1 MVTRILRA
9 SCVFIAP
16 LALAA
21 ASFGQASA
29 PKAIAPADEEQAQ
42 ESLGA
47 FASQWM
53 DRMQRVEDENR
64 KKPEMTQEAAG
75 APKHQYRGYSDD
87 YKIEIRPTGYAG
99 APFVGLIR
107 YGEQVIECADRGATK
122 CGVRKTRPV
131 TEIFRFQ
138 NGRWV
143 Y

>member
-9 SCVFIAP
+9 STAFLVP
-16 LALAA
+16 LVLAG
-21 ASFGQASA
+21 ASYGQAA
-29 PKAIAPADEEQAQ
+29 TPKAIAPADSQAA
-42 ESLGA
+42 EASLGT

-53 DRMQRVEDENR
+53 DRMQRVEDDNR
-64 KKPEMTQEAAG
+64 KTPEMVSEPG
-75 APKHQYRGYSDD
+75 GPKHQYRGYSDD
-87 YKIEIRPTGYAG
+87 FKIEIRPTGYPG

-107 YGEQVIECADRGATK
+107 YGEQLIECADRGATR
-122 CGVRKTRPV
+122 CGVKKTQRV